1 MAVIEQAAFPVLAA
15 LGGQGAEFW
24 ELDVIELL
32 QPGGPAGVVGLV
44 GVEILT
50 VFGMAVALDEFAAGI
65 RARVEGVGRAEI
77 GVMDLLTR
85 GNETVLPSGGG
96 GKQCGQRGIEFFLRY
111 ASGQTAVDLLKLGFA
126 SFDFLFSLVELFGER
141 ILVLPELLEPLLD
154 HPDVTVKFALFGLM
168 RAQAL
173 QPRLAFG
180 RAEELECFAE
190 GAPLGPFGGQG
201 CELLASLWQRRV
213 AEAALAPPIEPGVEI
228 ARKEFKPLVFAA
240 DGDLLGFACGAEASE
255 TLHCRG

>member
-44 GVEILT
+44 GVEI
-50 VFGMAVALDEFAAGI
+50 
-65 RARVEGVGRAEI
+65 
-77 GVMDLLTR
+77 
-85 GNETVLPSGGG
+85 
-96 GKQCGQRGIEFFLRY
+96 
-111 ASGQTAVDLLKLGFA
+111 
-126 SFDFLFSLVELFGER
+126 
-141 ILVLPELLEPLLD
+141 
-154 HPDVTVKFALFGLM
+154 
-168 RAQAL
+168 
-173 QPRLAFG
+173 
-180 RAEELECFAE
+180 
-190 GAPLGPFGGQG
+190 
-201 CELLASLWQRRV
+201 LASLWQRRV